1 MERCVSL
8 MENKRR
14 DGLFLAVVTLFW
26 FAQYIFVPFLTPH
39 LAAMGVAASISGV
52 ILGAYGFS
60 QLILRIPVSVS
71 EDCLGRHRLY
81 MSCGLGAVV
90 VASALPALFDSPAA
104 YLLSRTLAGVGAS
117 TWVSFTVAFTGGYPN
132 VKERMGRLVACNNL
146 GILLSYLVSGVLYQR
161 LGMKP
166 LFVISSVVAAGALLV
181 LPLCQKGGSAGTHPF
196 RLSELWTVLKNKHLL
211 TCSLMCALMQLINF
225 ATAMSFVST
234 YAQQRGASGFAL
246 SLVAIAFYVAGTT
259 ASAVYGRGVFSRLSD
274 RTFMAMGFGTFALY
288 CLVLPLC
295 QNVWLILLA
304 QLVGGVSRTL
314 LYTQQM
320 ALCTQTV
327 APEHKTTAVGVFQSI
342 YSLGMTVGPV
352 VMGWV
357 LELTANDYPT
367 AFVCI
372 SAFAVAGVIWSLLAL
387 PREKA

>member
-1 MERCVSL
+1 

-39 LAAMGVAASISGV
+39 LAAMGVAASVSGV

-60 QLILRIPVSVS
+60 QLVLRIPVSVS

-81 MSCGLGAVV
+81 MGCGLLAVV
-90 VASALPALFDSPAA
+90 VGSSLPMLFDSPAA
-104 YLLSRTLAGVGAS
+104 YLISRTLAGVGAS
-117 TWVSFTVAFTGGYPN
+117 TWVSFTVAFTGGYPD
-132 VKERMGRLVACNNL
+132 VKQRMGRLVACNNL

-166 LFVISSVVAAGALLV
+166 LFGISACVAVIALLI
-181 LPLCQKGGSAGTHPF
+181 LPLAQKGGSSGTHPF
-196 RLSELWTVLKNKHLL
+196 HLRDLWDVLKNKHLL
-211 TCSLMCALMQLINF
+211 TCSLMCALTQLINF

-234 YAQQRGASGFAL
+234 YAQQRGAGSFAL

-259 ASAVYGRGVFSRLSD
+259 ASAVYGKGVFSRMSD
-274 RTFMAMGFGTFALY
+274 RTFMAVGFGTFAVY
-288 CLVLPLC
+288 CLMLPLC
-295 QNVWLILLA
+295 KSVWMILIA
-304 QLVGGVSRTL
+304 QLIGGMSRTL

-327 APEHKTTAVGVFQSI
+327 APEQKTTAVGVFQSI

-352 VMGWV
+352 VMGGA
-357 LELTANDYPT
+357 LEMTGNDYPT
-367 AFVCI
+367 AFVCM
-372 SAFAVAGVIWSLLAL
+372 SAFAIAGVIWALIAL
-387 PREKA
+387 PKEKA

>member
-1 MERCVSL
+1 

-39 LAAMGVAASISGV
+39 LAAMGVAASLSGV

-60 QLILRIPVSVS
+60 QLILRIPVSIS

-81 MSCGLGAVV
+81 MSCGLLAVV
-90 VASALPALFDSPAA
+90 AASAMPILFDSPVA
-104 YLLSRTLAGVGAS
+104 YLISRTLAGVGAS
-117 TWVSFTVAFTGGYPN
+117 TWVSFTVAFTGGYPD

-146 GILLSYLVSGVLYQR
+146 GILISYLVGGSLYEW

-166 LFVISSVVAAGALLV
+166 LFGISACVALIALLI
-181 LPLCQKGGSAGTHPF
+181 LPLCLKGGSAGTRPF
-196 RLSELWTVLKNKHLL
+196 HWQDLWTVLKNRHLMV
-211 TCSLMCALMQLINF
+211 CSLMCALMQLINF

-234 YAQQRGASGFAL
+234 YAEQHGASGFLL
-246 SLVAIAFYVAGTT
+246 SLVSIAFYVAGTA
-259 ASAVYGRGVFSRLSD
+259 ASAIYGRGAFRRMSD
-274 RTFMAMGFGTFALY
+274 RAFMAMGFGTFALY
-288 CLVLPLC
+288 CLALPLC
-295 QNVWLILLA
+295 KSVWLILPA
-304 QLVGGVSRTL
+304 QLLGGMSRTL

-320 ALCTQTV
+320 AMCTATV

-357 LELTANDYPT
+357 LDFTANDYPT
-367 AFVCI
+367 AFACI
-372 SAFAVAGVIWSLLAL
+372 SVFAIAGVIWSLLAW
-387 PREKA
+387 PKKA

>member
-1 MERCVSL
+1 

-39 LAAMGVAASISGV
+39 LAAMGVAASVSGV

-60 QLILRIPVSVS
+60 QLVLRIPVSVS

-81 MSCGLGAVV
+81 MGCGLLAVV
-90 VASALPALFDSPAA
+90 IGSSLPMLFDSPAA
-104 YLLSRTLAGVGAS
+104 YLISRTLAGVGAS
-117 TWVSFTVAFTGGYPN
+117 TWVSFTVAFTGGYPD
-132 VKERMGRLVACNNL
+132 VKQRMGRLVACNNL
-146 GILLSYLVSGVLYQR
+146 GILLSYLVSGVLYQQ

-166 LFVISSVVAAGALLV
+166 LFGISACVAVIALLI
-181 LPLCQKGGSAGTHPF
+181 LPLAQKGGSSGTHPF
-196 RLSELWTVLKNKHLL
+196 QIRDLWDVLKNRHLL

-234 YAQQRGASGFAL
+234 YAQQRGAGGFAL
-246 SLVAIAFYVAGTT
+246 SLVAIAFYVAGTA
-259 ASAVYGRGVFSRLSD
+259 ASAVYGKGVFSRMSD
-274 RTFMAMGFGTFALY
+274 RTFMAMGFGMFALY
-288 CLVLPLC
+288 CLMLPLC
-295 QNVWLILLA
+295 KSVWMILIA
-304 QLVGGVSRTL
+304 QLVGGMSRTL

-327 APEHKTTAVGVFQSI
+327 KPEQKTTAVGVFQSI

-357 LELTANDYPT
+357 LEMTANDYPT

-372 SAFAVAGVIWSLLAL
+372 SAFAIAGVIWALIAL
-387 PREKA
+387 PKEKA

>member
-1 MERCVSL
+1 

-14 DGLFLAVVTLFW
+14 DSLFLAVVTLFW

-39 LAAMGVAASISGV
+39 LAALGVAASVSGV

-60 QLILRIPVSVS
+60 QLVLRIPVSIS

-81 MSCGLGAVV
+81 MGCGLVAVV
-90 VASALPALFDSPAA
+90 AASLLPVLFESPAA
-104 YLLSRTLAGVGAS
+104 YLISRTLAGVGAS

-146 GILLSYLVSGVLYQR
+146 GILLSYLVSGVLYQK

-166 LFVISSVVAAGALLV
+166 LFVISACVAAGALLV
-181 LPLCQKGGSAGTHPF
+181 LPLAQKGGTVGTHPF
-196 RLSELWTVLKNKHLL
+196 HVRDLWTVFKNKNLL

-259 ASAVYGRGVFSRLSD
+259 ASAVYGRGVFSRMSD
-274 RTFMAMGFGTFALY
+274 RAFMAMGFGTFALY
-288 CLVLPLC
+288 CLALPLC
-295 QNVWLILLA
+295 RSVWLILLA
-304 QLVGGVSRTL
+304 QLLGGVSRTL

-320 ALCTQTV
+320 ALCTRTV
-327 APEHKTTAVGVFQSI
+327 EPEHKTTAVGVFQSI

-357 LELTANDYPT
+357 LEFTQNDYPT

-372 SAFAVAGVIWSLLAL
+372 SAFAIAGVIWSLIAL
-387 PREKA
+387 RKKA